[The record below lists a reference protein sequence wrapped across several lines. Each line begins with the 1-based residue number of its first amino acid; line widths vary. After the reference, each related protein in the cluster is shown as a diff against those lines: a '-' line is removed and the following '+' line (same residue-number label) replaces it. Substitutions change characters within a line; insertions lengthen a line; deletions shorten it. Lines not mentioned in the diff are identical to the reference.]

1 MDQWKRA
8 DYRTARNLGNKLG
21 VIWIDAILTR
31 LQTSPGMGKQRDN
44 YSLNRRTM
52 KTVRMIST
60 GKVKRIDDHLAKKVV
75 ELGEAEYI
83 HDVVDSIN
91 KPLDIKKE
99 VKVVNPVEQTKPANY
114 IVISK
119 EDAARINDVNTEDE
133 ELETVEFEPKKVE
146 VKKRGRKAKA

>member
-1 MDQWKRA
+1 
-8 DYRTARNLGNKLG
+8 
-21 VIWIDAILTR
+21 
-31 LQTSPGMGKQRDN
+31 
-44 YSLNRRTM
+44 
-52 KTVRMIST
+52 MIST

-119 EDAARINDVNTEDE
+119 EDAANIIEANAENE
-133 ELETVEFEPKKVE
+133 ELETVELEPKTVE

>member
-114 IVISK
+114 IVTSK

>member
-1 MDQWKRA
+1 
-8 DYRTARNLGNKLG
+8 
-21 VIWIDAILTR
+21 
-31 LQTSPGMGKQRDN
+31 
-44 YSLNRRTM
+44 
-52 KTVRMIST
+52 MIST
-60 GKVKRIDDHLAKKVV
+60 GRVKRIDDHLAKKVV

-114 IVISK
+114 IVITKDES
-119 EDAARINDVNTEDE
+119 ATVNEVYTEDE
-133 ELETVEFEPKKVE
+133 ELETVELEPKKDE